1 MLARLQKVADNSVDS
16 EKAYQKVL
24 AIDPANED
32 ALSGW
37 RWCTATWRQSQ
48 GAELLKNLT
57 DKTDARGLH
66 ALAAA
71 YEQMRI
77 STWRPRRFR
86 KSSI

>member
-32 ALSGW
+32 ALSGLALVYSDLGDN
-37 RWCTATWRQSQ
+37 RKA
-48 GAELLKNLT
+48 AELLKSLT
-57 DKTDARGLH
+57 DKNPSARGLH

-71 YEQMRI
+71 Y
-77 STWRPRRFR
+77 
-86 KSSI
+86 